1 MLARFVRA
9 RSVTILAG
17 LVLLSFNRHSPKLCS
32 YDCVDSCIL
41 HRIVDSFSN
50 GLLELIEL
58 TMHHLERS
66 DLTYITQLENRFE
79 RWAVGI
85 SRIYPPI
92 ENRPVNACHLGKP

>member
-1 MLARFVRA
+1 LSYLTKRSRFVVAVKSGLKSRLA
-9 RSVTILAG
+9 LFSIEPPILAVG
-17 LVLLSFNRHSPKLCS
+17 QRRPTFCS
-32 YDCVDSCIL
+32 CL
-41 HRIVDSFSN
+41 K

-66 DLTYITQLENRFE
+66 DLTHITQLENRFE